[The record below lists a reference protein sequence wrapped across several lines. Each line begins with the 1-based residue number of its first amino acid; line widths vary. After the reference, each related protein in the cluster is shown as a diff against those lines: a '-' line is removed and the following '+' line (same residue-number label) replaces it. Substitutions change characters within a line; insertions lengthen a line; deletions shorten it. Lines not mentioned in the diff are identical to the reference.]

1 MKNTKILQKYM
12 AIPDYKKD
20 EKFMLQN
27 INISKNNTDF
37 LDMTYVKTVIKKY
50 TQKEQTFMLQDIKTL
65 KNNADSLDIISL
77 ILSSKRLKNSR
88 NT

>member
-1 MKNTKILQKYM
+1 M

-20 EKFMLQN
+20 EKVMLQN

-50 TQKEQTFMLQDIKTL
+50 TQKEQTFMLQDIKIL

-77 ILSSKRLKNSR
+77 ILSSKRLKSSR